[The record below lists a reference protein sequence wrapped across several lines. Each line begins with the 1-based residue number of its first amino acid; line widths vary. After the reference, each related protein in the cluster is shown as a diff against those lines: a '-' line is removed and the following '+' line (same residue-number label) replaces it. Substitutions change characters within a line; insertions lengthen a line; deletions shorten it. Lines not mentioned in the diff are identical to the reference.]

1 MKQQT
6 KAADDWV
13 ALVFYQEKEVY
24 YVGNNRN
31 RGYWL
36 CNLLSF
42 RK

>member
-24 YVGNNRN
+24 YENIIP
-31 RGYWL
+31 L
-36 CNLLSF
+36 
-42 RK
+42 RKRVPFL